1 MYGGTLMFAVGVLYL
16 LVETSIIANA
26 RSSDPKLSVQAL
38 DTTARNILGVQIGLV
53 ALAMIVTRSSVITLR
68 ARQGLG
74 AGNIY
79 VGWITLCMHTLA
91 QTEMHR

>member
-1 MYGGTLMFAVGVLYL
+1 MYGGALMFAVGVLYL
-16 LVETSIIANA
+16 LFETSIIANA
-26 RSSDPKLSVQAL
+26 KSSDPKLSVRAL
-38 DTTARNILGVQIGLV
+38 DTTSRNILGVQIGLV

-79 VGWITLCMHTLA
+79 VGWITLGMHILVQIDT
-91 QTEMHR
+91 QR